1 MLKKLKAAMG
11 AGAATVDA
19 VLAVGAVRPGD
30 NVTGVVRVEGGDI
43 EQEIERITVALETVV
58 EVESGDSEFRSN
70 QTFGT
75 QQVTGALAVAP
86 GDAHEFPFSL
96 PVPWETPLTHIG
108 GQGLRGVTMGVRTE
122 LAVARGIDRGDL
134 DPVQVHAL
142 PGQQALIEALE
153 ALGFGFKGADVE
165 QGQLPGGSSL
175 PFFQEIEF
183 HAGGQYRG
191 RFNELEVTFVGGPHE
206 TRVIFEADMRGG
218 WFSEGR
224 DAVQWFSI
232 PTAGGRDIHGI
243 VDQQLHALG
252 TRRGWF

>member
-30 NVTGVVRVEGGDI
+30 QVTGVVHVEGGDI
-43 EQEIERITVALETVV
+43 EQALSRITVALETVV
-58 EVESGDSEFRSN
+58 EVESGDSEFRSD

-75 QQVTGALAVAP
+75 QQVTGALTVGP
-86 GDAHEFPFSL
+86 GDRHEFPFSL

-108 GQGLRGVTMGVRTE
+108 GQPLRGVTMGVRTE
-122 LAVARGIDRGDL
+122 LAVERGIDRGDL

-142 PGQQALIEALE
+142 PGQQALIDTLE
-153 ALGFGFKGADVE
+153 GLGFAFKGADVE
-165 QGQLPGGSSL
+165 QGQLPGGSTL

-191 RFNELEVTFVGGPHE
+191 RFNELEVTFLGGSHE
-206 TRVIFEADMRGG
+206 TRVVFEADMRGG

-224 DAVQWFSI
+224 DTVQWFTI
-232 PTAGGRDIHGI
+232 PTAGGDVRAI
-243 VDQQLHALG
+243 VEQQLHALG
-252 TRRGWF
+252 QRRGWF